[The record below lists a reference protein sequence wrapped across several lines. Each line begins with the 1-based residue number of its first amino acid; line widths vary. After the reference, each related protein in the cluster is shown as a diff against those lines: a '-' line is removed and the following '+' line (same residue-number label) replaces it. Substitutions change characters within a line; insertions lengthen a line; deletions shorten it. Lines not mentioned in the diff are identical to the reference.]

1 MITPESQVFKKKKK
15 CNRMNFLKDN
25 EAVDIM
31 EVKNIIFLRFQWT
44 NVEVKA
50 IHTSRNVIILYVHTT
65 QFSR

>member
-1 MITPESQVFKKKKK
+1 
-15 CNRMNFLKDN
+15 MNFLKDN

-50 IHTSRNVIILYVHTT
+50 IRTSRNVIILYVHTT